1 MNNEKKLINSVELD
15 FVFSLVLSLIIFI
28 ILSYINFNP
37 VNDDIVST
45 FITFFGALLGFTI
58 TALTILF
65 MFNPKDN
72 EILARIKEVGL
83 YNQIFDRF
91 ISTIKVLLASS
102 IILIIILVFLNII
115 ASKYTY
121 LIPYSLFVFLVVVF
135 LSFFRIYRCV
145 SLLADICKIL
155 K

>member
-1 MNNEKKLINSVELD
+1 MNDRKTIRNSVKLD
-15 FVFSLVLSLIIFI
+15 FVYSLVLSVIIFT

-37 VNDDIVST
+37 INDEIVST

-65 MFNPKDN
+65 LFNPKDN
-72 EILARIKEVGL
+72 EILARIKEIGL
-83 YNQIFDRF
+83 YGQIFDRF
-91 ISTIKVLLASS
+91 ISTIEILFASS
-102 IILIIILVFLNII
+102 VILIIILVFINII
-115 ASKYTY
+115 TLVYIY
-121 LIPYSLFVFLVVVF
+121 LIPYSLFVFLLVVS

-155 K
+155 R